1 MPWWACFGVIWNQS
15 KELKRNSDSLI
26 LNIPSFDNFCIKNVK
41 NTKKKDERET
51 EYVASFFFF
60 YKEYVATL
68 NTMYPSV
75 LKHKYLFN

>member
-26 LNIPSFDNFCIKNVK
+26 LNILSFDNFCIK

-51 EYVASFFFF
+51 EYVATFFF